1 MKPSMFVSP
10 LMILKKKTDFAW
22 NPHYQRH
29 SAKGVFRIYHPV
41 AGVNFPNNISI
52 SLVRVNI
59 RETEHDT
66 TFEFFYVF
74 TVKIN
79 PSIVL

>member
-1 MKPSMFVSP
+1 MFGSP

-22 NPHYQRH
+22 NPHDQRH
-29 SAKGVFRIYHPV
+29 SAKGVFQIDHPV
-41 AGVNFPNNISI
+41 AGANFSNNISM

-79 PSIVL
+79 PSIIL